1 MAKEKATVQTGVDGS
16 EVFQSPQIQVK
27 FDKPSGTIVRNGK
40 TIQKFEPA
48 VAKLVIEFDP
58 VTKKS
63 VLINQ
68 KLNADGS
75 PKPLDANDKVA
86 EIGIAG
92 KWSGID
98 TTNFP
103 GLDRQLQDKNSRANK
118 DIDKQIIDTFKEGYK
133 AKYGEEPTA
142 TAISEGIARFT
153 ENRFKPA
160 AVASS
165 ANIGAKDNEADRS
178 DGTDGEGTLSGV
190 TGGNLEN
197 TQRLDQIQSI
207 AGKGGPDNGDMRYPL
222 GAKRTNQD
230 YIRFGAIK
238 YEKKEMDSS
247 TSGSTFTGGGSR
259 WGQDRQ
265 LSIIGGTVSLPIQS
279 GITDSISVGWN
290 EDTMNPIQMMGA
302 EVAEGFSR
310 RS

>member
-98 TTNFP
+98 
-103 GLDRQLQDKNSRANK
+103 
-118 DIDKQIIDTFKEGYK
+118 
-133 AKYGEEPTA
+133 
-142 TAISEGIARFT
+142 
-153 ENRFKPA
+153 
-160 AVASS
+160 
-165 ANIGAKDNEADRS
+165 
-178 DGTDGEGTLSGV
+178 LS
-190 TGGNLEN
+190 L
-197 TQRLDQIQSI
+197 IHI
-207 AGKGGPDNGDMRYPL
+207 
-222 GAKRTNQD
+222 
-230 YIRFGAIK
+230 
-238 YEKKEMDSS
+238 
-247 TSGSTFTGGGSR
+247 
-259 WGQDRQ
+259 
-265 LSIIGGTVSLPIQS
+265 
-279 GITDSISVGWN
+279 
-290 EDTMNPIQMMGA
+290 
-302 EVAEGFSR
+302 
-310 RS
+310 